1 MNEPFDWSSFVEV
14 PGFLA
19 RWQACGCDDADLRR
33 LQLDLLMDPA
43 GWPVV
48 PTAGGWRK
56 ARFAPPSW
64 GKGKSGAVRVYY
76 ADLPAFG
83 LILLGTAFTKAMAH
97 DLDAKDK
104 KTLATLLTAYRRRL
118 QEESE

>member
-1 MNEPFDWSSFVEV
+1 MSEPFDWSSFVEV

-33 LQLDLLMDPA
+33 LQLDLLMDPT

-64 GKGKSGAVRVYY
+64 GRGKSGAVRVYF

-83 LILLGTAFTKAMAH
+83 LMVLGTAFTKAEMTDLSPKGKQFMAGVLAGIVR
-97 DLDAKDK
+97 DL
-104 KTLATLLTAYRRRL
+104 
-118 QEESE
+118 EEQV